1 MKASWRLTKEQL
13 PSDDREVLGIFM
25 YCKKLCYFDG
35 DIWVDSIS
43 EIIIT
48 PPIWWMHIPLTPGE

>member
-43 EIIIT
+43 EIII
-48 PPIWWMHIPLTPGE
+48 PPPLYWMTYH